1 MKIIGL
7 ILFSGGFW
15 LVSQSS
21 VQLEMPT
28 ETWKCYWYSPINGIV
43 GTLSVLTGIVVS
55 PYPREA
61 DNGYSHRIK
70 YFPVEERR
78 EDHPPCGK
86 RSVESKSQAPTPG
99 NRIAKD
105 TTTEEG
111 ALPTTKAI
119 RPSKTLREESGTT
132 PQTHPDTGKA
142 T

>member
-7 ILFSGGFW
+7 ILFFGGLW

-28 ETWKCYWYSPINGIV
+28 QEWKCYWYSPINGIV
-43 GTLSVLTGIVVS
+43 GTLSALAGIVVF

-61 DNGYSHRIK
+61 ENGYRIK

-86 RSVESKSQAPTPG
+86 RSVESKSQAPTPRH
-99 NRIAKD
+99 RITEGA
-105 TTTEEG
+105 TTEEG
-111 ALPTTKAI
+111 ALPTTKALC
-119 RPSKTLREESGTT
+119 PSEAICEESGTT